1 MSTKIQM
8 EIPCKIHNH
17 NEYPTHNMDK
27 SERQKKKK
35 IYHSYANSNDN
46 SNKEQPL
53 HEKERYGTL
62 ICVVSNNEKNNDC
75 FKKTELIKIQKHG
88 TNIKDAV

>member
-35 IYHSYANSNDN
+35 YITVMLTAMTTLTKSNRYMRRNAMEHSYALSVIT
-46 SNKEQPL
+46 K
-53 HEKERYGTL
+53 K
-62 ICVVSNNEKNNDC
+62 IMIVSRKLN
-75 FKKTELIKIQKHG
+75 
-88 TNIKDAV
+88 